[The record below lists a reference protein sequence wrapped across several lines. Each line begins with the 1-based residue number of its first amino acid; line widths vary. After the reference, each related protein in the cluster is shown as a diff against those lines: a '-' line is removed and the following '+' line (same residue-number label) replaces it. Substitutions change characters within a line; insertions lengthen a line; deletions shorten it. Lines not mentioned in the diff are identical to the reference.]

1 MKRSL
6 KKGLPGGPNEKVF
19 SKEGYRSTSPDVNNL
34 FNFIPSG
41 NITMKEKDGTPL
53 KKGPLL
59 GIDNL
64 GNSKLMLPGANYQFP
79 GDVVKEVP
87 LAKKGGLPKAQKG
100 IATFKDSLDLYKNS
114 LVQQDFYNKMQSFYN
129 PVITNAWKSPFEE
142 VKLAEAAT
150 LLYKPSNRGNQDK
163 WTATDKSNFE
173 TTKKI
178 IKANKDPNVA
188 YITDMITGKLDPNAP
203 ALRYDARI
211 KPQGKRGYKP
221 WEHKFTAIDTKI
233 NDKNFNNR
241 KSGEPWI
248 SNYDGT
254 GENGTRDEWIKW
266 GKKNGFSQKDI
277 ISFLYKRKKANA
289 ANHLK
294 GQVTEIP
301 YYDPIAIKP
310 GTLLTD
316 DEIKKRVK
324 LYGTTGIPIDRLKK
338 LGLNNSQH
346 LKPTKPK
353 PVKSPCSNPITT
365 VINNVPEKIPFGKKL
380 VGTDEEIITVA
391 GKKCEYVK
399 TINPIYEDI
408 KIEPIE
414 LQKFP
419 VKIDNGPLP
428 PLQMHDYTLPD
439 PIEAPEYILDPYTA
453 DRLSLDVKLPQ
464 NKIAALFDRGVID
477 SKGHI
482 ALGKRDK
489 TRLIPRIVQKATGYD
504 PAYFEGYE
512 DEEGNFVPGELD
524 YGNATG
530 SEMEFKGAASL
541 RDLIN
546 QKKYEKEYEEYEK
559 KLDEWLKEYE
569 QQNKKQEEGGEF
581 KKGGSKKKPS
591 KKYSRSL
598 MAKNR
603 LFAKNPLFKKTKSA
617 KNKIY
622 DPYSPYFQEGGEQE
636 AMNAM
641 MKARLAYANEFNNPS
656 AQRMI
661 NIPDQPYEF
670 DNGDT
675 GTHYMASMDNYAVP
689 QIQSVNGVLQIGDY
703 GPESTEAMRFDSD
716 EDANYFAENYKDVSP
731 GFMDVE
737 LDDNEI
743 EEYRKGGYIVE
754 DISVPSLTKASYGH
768 SVGNLIRK
776 DDGGSISGTQGLT
789 DDFSQRLAQ
798 MILDARA
805 QGVDLGVGSGYRSY
819 EKQKRL
825 WEQAL
830 KKYGSP
836 EKARKWVAPPGGS
849 FHNKGLAV
857 DLNSNGQFLGKDAN
871 SKATEWAHANAK
883 KYGLHFR
890 MGHEPWHI
898 EPIEKSKSSSDKEN
912 EHDHEGEGDFGG
924 QKITTED
931 EYNKMV
937 EAKNLEFDLKQ
948 KELEERERRL
958 HDDDYSNW
966 TPSKKEDV
974 VNPEQQILDEYSK
987 IIAPSNQNMNALYN
1001 ANLQRQMKTGGF
1013 IVELDD
1019 SEIERYKQGGY
1030 IIEELPKAQEGIQ
1043 IETPVWSHINTNAPV
1058 MRTSFSDPV
1067 LEVTQRKV
1075 VQPEVKPQP
1084 VVNVNKEK
1092 TFEEAHAEARSTL
1105 GPNAIFEF
1113 NGRKYGTNNPGED
1126 FKPDEKTLEKSGLNT
1141 ENVKQ
1146 NIKKQNEEIDDPY
1159 ISKKTVKVQEKEY
1172 EDWDK
1177 IKEKNIE
1184 LNKSSNANKIV
1195 KYKTG
1200 DKSGKNYVIV
1210 DKKKGLLH
1218 IYSPGNDKPIF
1229 TSPVDLGANKGDAQ
1243 TTTKVKDTNGDGII
1257 DSIEAQK
1264 GKADFSLGNKMTGAG
1279 KYYISNI
1286 DPKGYGGLPLFNM
1299 MNESQYSN
1307 YKKTGK
1313 VDNVATSFHKG
1324 YISDDESRV
1333 SNGCVRC
1340 NKTTLDNLTKY
1351 LQNSSEI
1358 FILPEDEGNS
1368 FVYENGQ
1375 LNFKVKNKG
1384 DLYTYKNNG
1393 KVYKKENNTWYVAPK
1408 AGSSFTKITEGS
1420 RIKELNKN
1428 ATNAGYNYYVD
1439 SHGKVQKGQGVN
1451 KGPTLNYIPI
1461 KTSLDEEK
1469 FRDEKFT
1476 FWDFDDEQEL
1486 KRVKEFTKS
1495 LQDNKQKIM
1504 KVAKINGDVYND
1516 IAKITFGIFGT
1527 ESNYADTHTKELNF
1541 LRAVKKY
1548 IKPSSSSSPDYRSKY
1563 FIYGADEDYRSVGPT
1578 QMRWSYLS
1586 DDEKKALKE
1595 VGINS
1600 NSELMYTSNAALA
1613 TAVVLGIRYNQQLTA
1628 EQKKDI
1634 WKSLPKTWNTRAN
1647 YAYRVKNNSKYL
1659 ILEQKNTKDPK
1670 LIAKSNPKDVYTYKG
1685 NPNAKYK
1692 KDKNG
1697 NWYINYGSKTN
1708 NKFVRLNDPTG
1719 KRSKLLNANATKL
1732 KKFTR

>member
-1 MKRSL
+1 MKKSF
-6 KKGLPGGPNEKVF
+6 KKYEKAGLPGGPNELKRF
-19 SKEGYRSTSPDVNNL
+19 TNG
-34 FNFIPSG
+34 FIISERGQWDYPGQPTAVPTPSG
-41 NITMKEKDGTPL
+41 RITMKGVEND
-53 KKGPLL
+53 LL

-64 GNSKLMLPGANYQFP
+64 GNTQYMTPGNEYQFE
-79 GDVVKEVP
+79 GDMVYE
-87 LAKKGGLPKAQKG
+87 
-100 IATFKDSLDLYKNS
+100 I
-114 LVQQDFYNKMQSFYN
+114 
-129 PVITNAWKSPFEE
+129 
-142 VKLAEAAT
+142 
-150 LLYKPSNRGNQDK
+150 
-163 WTATDKSNFE
+163 
-173 TTKKI
+173 
-178 IKANKDPNVA
+178 
-188 YITDMITGKLDPNAP
+188 
-203 ALRYDARI
+203 
-211 KPQGKRGYKP
+211 PQAKRG
-221 WEHKFTAIDTKI
+221 
-233 NDKNFNNR
+233 
-241 KSGEPWI
+241 
-248 SNYDGT
+248 
-254 GENGTRDEWIKW
+254 
-266 GKKNGFSQKDI
+266 
-277 ISFLYKRKKANA
+277 
-289 ANHLK
+289 
-294 GQVTEIP
+294 
-301 YYDPIAIKP
+301 
-310 GTLLTD
+310 
-316 DEIKKRVK
+316 
-324 LYGTTGIPIDRLKK
+324 
-338 LGLNNSQH
+338 
-346 LKPTKPK
+346 
-353 PVKSPCSNPITT
+353 
-365 VINNVPEKIPFGKKL
+365 
-380 VGTDEEIITVA
+380 
-391 GKKCEYVK
+391 
-399 TINPIYEDI
+399 
-408 KIEPIE
+408 
-414 LQKFP
+414 
-419 VKIDNGPLP
+419 
-428 PLQMHDYTLPD
+428 
-439 PIEAPEYILDPYTA
+439 
-453 DRLSLDVKLPQ
+453 
-464 NKIAALFDRGVID
+464 
-477 SKGHI
+477 
-482 ALGKRDK
+482 
-489 TRLIPRIVQKATGYD
+489 
-504 PAYFEGYE
+504 
-512 DEEGNFVPGELD
+512 
-524 YGNATG
+524 G
-530 SEMEFKGAASL
+530 S
-541 RDLIN
+541 
-546 QKKYEKEYEEYEK
+546 
-559 KLDEWLKEYE
+559 
-569 QQNKKQEEGGEF
+569 
-581 KKGGSKKKPS
+581 KKPS

-603 LFAKNPLFKKTKSA
+603 LFAKNPLLKKPKSV
-617 KNKIY
+617 KNKIF
-622 DPYSPYFQEGGEQE
+622 DPYSPYYQEGGSSDLPQNVGIAYLPEDGRSYYDPLSDTINLNPNANDAELNHELVHAWQNRTGRLRSNPNLPQQRPPIVASDEQAASYYTRKGDEVDEYISNLKNIYPEMTGNIWTEDLDRFIPDQIKYDRAVEPLMYEDPNTMEGEAEYLSQTRGRPGGIGFRQEGGEQE

-703 GPESTEAMRFDSD
+703 GPESTETMRFDSD

-776 DDGGSISGTQGLT
+776 DDGGSVSGTQGLT
-789 DDFSQRLAQ
+789 GDFSQRLTQ
-798 MILDARA
+798 MILDAKA
-805 QGVDLGVGSGYRSY
+805 QGIDLGVGSGYRSY

-1043 IETPVWSHINTNAPV
+1043 IETPVWSNINTNAPV

-1333 SNGCVRC
+1333 SNGCIRC

-1527 ESNYADTHTKELNF
+1527 ESNYADTHTDGGNF
-1541 LRAVKKY
+1541 LRAVKKKL
-1548 IKPSSSSSPDYRSKY
+1548 KPSSSSSPDYRSKY
-1563 FIYGADEDYRSVGPT
+1563 YTYGADEEYRSVGPT
-1578 QMRWSYLS
+1578 QMRWTYLS

-1647 YAYRVKNNSKYL
+1647 YADRVKNNSKYL

>member
-1 MKRSL
+1 MKKSF
-6 KKGLPGGPNEKVF
+6 KKYEKAGLPGGPNELKRF
-19 SKEGYRSTSPDVNNL
+19 TNG
-34 FNFIPSG
+34 FIISERGQWDYPGQPTAVPTPSG
-41 NITMKEKDGTPL
+41 RITMKGVEND
-53 KKGPLL
+53 LL

-64 GNSKLMLPGANYQFP
+64 GNTQYMTPGNEYQFE
-79 GDVVKEVP
+79 GDMVYE
-87 LAKKGGLPKAQKG
+87 
-100 IATFKDSLDLYKNS
+100 I
-114 LVQQDFYNKMQSFYN
+114 
-129 PVITNAWKSPFEE
+129 
-142 VKLAEAAT
+142 
-150 LLYKPSNRGNQDK
+150 
-163 WTATDKSNFE
+163 
-173 TTKKI
+173 
-178 IKANKDPNVA
+178 
-188 YITDMITGKLDPNAP
+188 
-203 ALRYDARI
+203 
-211 KPQGKRGYKP
+211 PQAKRG
-221 WEHKFTAIDTKI
+221 
-233 NDKNFNNR
+233 
-241 KSGEPWI
+241 
-248 SNYDGT
+248 
-254 GENGTRDEWIKW
+254 
-266 GKKNGFSQKDI
+266 
-277 ISFLYKRKKANA
+277 
-289 ANHLK
+289 
-294 GQVTEIP
+294 
-301 YYDPIAIKP
+301 
-310 GTLLTD
+310 
-316 DEIKKRVK
+316 
-324 LYGTTGIPIDRLKK
+324 
-338 LGLNNSQH
+338 
-346 LKPTKPK
+346 
-353 PVKSPCSNPITT
+353 
-365 VINNVPEKIPFGKKL
+365 
-380 VGTDEEIITVA
+380 
-391 GKKCEYVK
+391 
-399 TINPIYEDI
+399 
-408 KIEPIE
+408 
-414 LQKFP
+414 
-419 VKIDNGPLP
+419 
-428 PLQMHDYTLPD
+428 
-439 PIEAPEYILDPYTA
+439 
-453 DRLSLDVKLPQ
+453 
-464 NKIAALFDRGVID
+464 
-477 SKGHI
+477 
-482 ALGKRDK
+482 
-489 TRLIPRIVQKATGYD
+489 
-504 PAYFEGYE
+504 
-512 DEEGNFVPGELD
+512 
-524 YGNATG
+524 G
-530 SEMEFKGAASL
+530 S
-541 RDLIN
+541 
-546 QKKYEKEYEEYEK
+546 
-559 KLDEWLKEYE
+559 
-569 QQNKKQEEGGEF
+569 
-581 KKGGSKKKPS
+581 KKPS

-603 LFAKNPLFKKTKSA
+603 LFAKNPLLKKPKSV
-617 KNKIY
+617 KNKIF
-622 DPYSPYFQEGGEQE
+622 DPYSPYYQEGGSSDLPQNVGIAYLPEDGRSYYDPLSDTINLNPNANDAELNHELVHAWQNRTGRLRSNPNLPQQRPPIVASDEQAASYYTRKGDEVDEYISNLKNIYPEMTGNIWTEDLDRFIPDQIKYDRAVEPLMYEDPNTMEGEAEYLSQTRGRPGGIGFRQEGGEQE

-641 MKARLAYANEFNNPS
+641 MKARLAYANEFNNAS

-776 DDGGSISGTQGLT
+776 DDGGSVSGTQGLT
-789 DDFSQRLAQ
+789 GDFSQRLTQ
-798 MILDARA
+798 MILDAKA
-805 QGVDLGVGSGYRSY
+805 HGIDLGVGSGYRSY

-1030 IIEELPKAQEGIQ
+1030 IIEELPKAQEGMQ
-1043 IETPVWSHINTNAPV
+1043 IETPVWSNINTNAPV
-1058 MRTSFSDPV
+1058 MRTSFYDPV

-1333 SNGCVRC
+1333 SNGCIRC

-1469 FRDEKFT
+1469 FKDERGLN
-1476 FWDFDDEQEL
+1476 DEEQL
-1486 KRVKEFTKS
+1486 KRVKKFTKS
-1495 LQDNKQKIM
+1495 LQENKQKIM

-1516 IAKITFGIFGT
+1516 IAKMTFGIFGT
-1527 ESNYADTHTKELNF
+1527 ESNYAETHNKGGNF

-1548 IKPSSSSSPDYRSKY
+1548 IKPSSSSSPDYISKY
-1563 FIYGADEDYRSVGPT
+1563 YGYGADEEYRSDGPT

-1600 NSELMYTSNAALA
+1600 NSQLMYTSNAALA
-1613 TAVVLGIRYNQQLTA
+1613 TAVVLSIRYNQQLND
-1628 EQKKDI
+1628 EEKKNI

-1647 YAYRVKNNSKYL
+1647 YADRVKNNSKYL

>member
-1 MKRSL
+1 MKKSF
-6 KKGLPGGPNEKVF
+6 KKYEKAGLPGGPNELERF
-19 SKEGYRSTSPDVNNL
+19 TNG
-34 FNFIPSG
+34 FIISERGQWDYPGQPTAVPTPSG
-41 NITMKEKDGTPL
+41 RITMKGVEND
-53 KKGPLL
+53 LL

-64 GNSKLMLPGANYQFP
+64 GNTQYMTPGNEYQFE
-79 GDVVKEVP
+79 GDMVYE
-87 LAKKGGLPKAQKG
+87 
-100 IATFKDSLDLYKNS
+100 I
-114 LVQQDFYNKMQSFYN
+114 
-129 PVITNAWKSPFEE
+129 
-142 VKLAEAAT
+142 
-150 LLYKPSNRGNQDK
+150 
-163 WTATDKSNFE
+163 
-173 TTKKI
+173 
-178 IKANKDPNVA
+178 
-188 YITDMITGKLDPNAP
+188 
-203 ALRYDARI
+203 
-211 KPQGKRGYKP
+211 PQAKRG
-221 WEHKFTAIDTKI
+221 
-233 NDKNFNNR
+233 
-241 KSGEPWI
+241 
-248 SNYDGT
+248 
-254 GENGTRDEWIKW
+254 
-266 GKKNGFSQKDI
+266 
-277 ISFLYKRKKANA
+277 
-289 ANHLK
+289 
-294 GQVTEIP
+294 
-301 YYDPIAIKP
+301 
-310 GTLLTD
+310 
-316 DEIKKRVK
+316 
-324 LYGTTGIPIDRLKK
+324 
-338 LGLNNSQH
+338 
-346 LKPTKPK
+346 
-353 PVKSPCSNPITT
+353 
-365 VINNVPEKIPFGKKL
+365 
-380 VGTDEEIITVA
+380 
-391 GKKCEYVK
+391 
-399 TINPIYEDI
+399 
-408 KIEPIE
+408 
-414 LQKFP
+414 
-419 VKIDNGPLP
+419 
-428 PLQMHDYTLPD
+428 
-439 PIEAPEYILDPYTA
+439 
-453 DRLSLDVKLPQ
+453 
-464 NKIAALFDRGVID
+464 
-477 SKGHI
+477 
-482 ALGKRDK
+482 
-489 TRLIPRIVQKATGYD
+489 
-504 PAYFEGYE
+504 
-512 DEEGNFVPGELD
+512 
-524 YGNATG
+524 G
-530 SEMEFKGAASL
+530 S
-541 RDLIN
+541 
-546 QKKYEKEYEEYEK
+546 
-559 KLDEWLKEYE
+559 
-569 QQNKKQEEGGEF
+569 
-581 KKGGSKKKPS
+581 KKPS

-603 LFAKNPLFKKTKSA
+603 LFAKNPLLKKPKSV
-617 KNKIY
+617 KNKIF
-622 DPYSPYFQEGGEQE
+622 DPYSPYYQEGGSSDLPQNVGIAYLPEDGRSYYDPLSDTINLNPNANDAELNHELVHAWQNRTGRLRSNPNLPQQRPPIVASDEQAASYYTRKGDEVDQYLSDLKNIYPEMTGNIWTEDLDRFIPDQIKYDRAVEPLMYEDPNTMEGEAEYLSQTRGRPGGIGFRQEGGEQE

-776 DDGGSISGTQGLT
+776 DDGGSVSGTQGLK
-789 DDFSQRLAQ
+789 DDFSQRLTKF
-798 MILDARA
+798 ILDARA

-1685 NPNAKYK
+1685 NPKAKYK